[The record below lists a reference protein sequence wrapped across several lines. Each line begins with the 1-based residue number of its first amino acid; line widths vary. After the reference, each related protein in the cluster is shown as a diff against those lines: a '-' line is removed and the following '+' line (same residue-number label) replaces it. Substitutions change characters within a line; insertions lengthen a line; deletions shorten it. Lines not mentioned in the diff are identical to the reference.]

1 MSRLDKVYLVVP
13 GTLCALAYVQVAL
26 SRLPMSLQADEVMQL
41 VGSILR
47 GGLGWDG
54 ETFWLQYYVRI
65 FLHSYTTI
73 LYFSTIFILLY
84 YYMTVLLYHYAI
96 KSLYR

>member
-41 VGSILR
+41 AGSHPAWR
-47 GGLGWDG
+47 FRMGWQNFLAPVLHKDIP
-54 ETFWLQYYVRI
+54 TFIYNYIV
-65 FLHSYTTI
+65 FLYA
-73 LYFSTIFILLY
+73 FILLY